1 MNDEEKV
8 VSTEPMGLLEK
19 IELVVLVVAVV
30 ALFTFAAFKPARS
43 PSRIPRQDNN
53 IRKVVSLNRDNTAP
67 RRRHKKVSTEAESQ
81 IKPSQL
87 KMVFTPNEE
96 KKFNWWHDD
105 ITNMTLTA
113 LMENDIEELE
123 RFLDWLREKDDW
135 RKVKSVAEA
144 MYLVKDW
151 RKNVSE
157 DAQDT
162 IMDIVSE
169 YTPHTL
175 PELLGFLESAY
186 EDVREDALDE
196 IADAIE
202 ESEDEKGMCSLI
214 SMLSDTVDN
223 VEFAERM
230 IEHMDMMDLTHDVSN
245 AMMHILSKGTPAF
258 KKALSDFLIDG
269 EYANKNDKTT
279 LAYGVGKWLSERLAE
294 EADD

>member
-1 MNDEEKV
+1 MNDEEK

-53 IRKVVSLNRDNTAP
+53 IRKVVSLNRDSTTP
-67 RRRHKKVSTEAESQ
+67 RRRHKKVSAEAESQ
-81 IKPSQL
+81 IKPGQL
-87 KMVFTPNEE
+87 KMVFTPDEE

-113 LMENDIEELE
+113 LMNNDIEELE

-157 DAQDT
+157 DAQDC
-162 IMDIVSE
+162 IMDILTE
-169 YTPHTL
+169 YTPQTL

-223 VEFAERM
+223 AEFAERM

-258 KKALSDFLIDG
+258 KKALSDFLIEG
-269 EYANKNDKTT
+269 EYAEKNDKTT

>member
-1 MNDEEKV
+1 MNDEEK

-53 IRKVVSLNRDNTAP
+53 IRKVVSLNKDSTTP
-67 RRRHKKVSTEAESQ
+67 RRRYKKVSTEAESQ
-81 IKPSQL
+81 IKPSQF
-87 KMVFTPNEE
+87 KMVFTPDEE
-96 KKFNWWHDD
+96 KKFNDWHDD

-144 MYLVKDW
+144 MFLVKDW

-223 VEFAERM
+223 AEFAERM

>member
-1 MNDEEKV
+1 MNDEEK

-43 PSRIPRQDNN
+43 PSRIPKQDT
-53 IRKVVSLNRDNTAP
+53 IRKVVSLNKDSTT
-67 RRRHKKVSTEAESQ
+67 RRRHKKVSAEAESQ
-81 IKPSQL
+81 IKPGNL
-87 KMVFTPNEE
+87 KMVFTPDEE

-157 DAQDT
+157 DAQDC

-169 YTPHTL
+169 YTPQTL

-223 VEFAERM
+223 AEFAERM

-258 KKALSDFLIDG
+258 KKALSDFLIEG
-269 EYANKNDKTT
+269 EYAEKNEKTT

>member
-1 MNDEEKV
+1 
-8 VSTEPMGLLEK
+8 MGLLEK

-30 ALFTFAAFKPARS
+30 ALFTFAAFKPAS
-43 PSRIPRQDNN
+43 PSRIPKQDNN
-53 IRKVVSLNRDNTAP
+53 IRKVVSLNRDSTTP

-87 KMVFTPNEE
+87 KMVFTPDEE

-157 DAQDT
+157 DAQDC

-169 YTPHTL
+169 YTPQTL

-223 VEFAERM
+223 LDFAERM

-269 EYANKNDKTT
+269 EYAERNEKTT

-294 EADD
+294 ETDD

>member
-1 MNDEEKV
+1 MNDEEK

-30 ALFTFAAFKPARS
+30 SLFAFAAFRPDRS
-43 PSRIPRQDNN
+43 PSRIPRQDS
-53 IRKVVSLNRDNTAP
+53 IRKVVSLNTDSTAP
-67 RRRHKKVSTEAESQ
+67 RRRHKKVSAEVESQ
-81 IKPSQL
+81 IKPGNL
-87 KMVFTPNEE
+87 KMVFTPDEE

-113 LMENDIEELE
+113 LMNNDIEELE

-157 DAQDT
+157 DAQDC
-162 IMDIVSE
+162 IMDILTE
-169 YTPHTL
+169 HTPHTL

-186 EDVREDALDE
+186 GDVREDALDE

-223 VEFAERM
+223 AEFAERM

-245 AMMHILSKGTPAF
+245 TMMHILSKGTPAF

-269 EYANKNDKTT
+269 EYAEKNEKTT

>member
-1 MNDEEKV
+1 MNDEEK

-43 PSRIPRQDNN
+43 PSRIPKQDN
-53 IRKVVSLNRDNTAP
+53 IRKVVSLNRESTS
-67 RRRHKKVSTEAESQ
+67 RRRHKKVNAEAESQ

-87 KMVFTPNEE
+87 KMVFTPDEE

-157 DAQDT
+157 DAQDC

-169 YTPHTL
+169 YTPQTL

-223 VEFAERM
+223 AEFAERM

-258 KKALSDFLIDG
+258 KKALSDFLIEG
-269 EYANKNDKTT
+269 EYAEKNEKTT

>member
-53 IRKVVSLNRDNTAP
+53 IRKVVSLNRENTP
-67 RRRHKKVSTEAESQ
+67 RRRYKKVSTEAESQ
-81 IKPSQL
+81 IKPSRL
-87 KMVFTPNEE
+87 KMVFTPDEE

-157 DAQDT
+157 DAQDC
-162 IMDIVSE
+162 IMDILTE
-169 YTPHTL
+169 HTPHTL

-186 EDVREDALDE
+186 EDIREDALDE

-223 VEFAERM
+223 AEFAERM

-269 EYANKNDKTT
+269 EYAEKNEKTT

>member
-1 MNDEEKV
+1 
-8 VSTEPMGLLEK
+8 MGLLEK

-30 ALFTFAAFKPARS
+30 ALFTFAAFKPTRS
-43 PSRIPRQDNN
+43 PSRIPRHDN
-53 IRKVVSLNRDNTAP
+53 IRKVVSLNKDSTTP
-67 RRRHKKVSTEAESQ
+67 RRRHKKVSAEAESQ
-81 IKPSQL
+81 IKPGQL
-87 KMVFTPNEE
+87 KMVFTPDEE

-157 DAQDT
+157 DAQDC
-162 IMDIVSE
+162 IMDILTE

-186 EDVREDALDE
+186 DDIREDALDE

-223 VEFAERM
+223 LDFAERM

-245 AMMHILSKGTPAF
+245 AMMHILSRGTPAF
-258 KKALSDFLIDG
+258 KKALSDFLIEG
-269 EYANKNDKTT
+269 EYAEKNEKTT

>member
-1 MNDEEKV
+1 MNDEEK

-30 ALFTFAAFKPARS
+30 SLFAFAAFRPDRS
-43 PSRIPRQDNN
+43 PSRIPRQDS
-53 IRKVVSLNRDNTAP
+53 IRKVVSLNKDSTS
-67 RRRHKKVSTEAESQ
+67 RRRHKKVSAEVESQ
-81 IKPSQL
+81 IKPGNL
-87 KMVFTPNEE
+87 KMVFTPDEE

-113 LMENDIEELE
+113 LMNNDIEELE

-157 DAQDT
+157 DAQDC
-162 IMDIVSE
+162 IMDILTE
-169 YTPHTL
+169 HTPHTL

-186 EDVREDALDE
+186 GDVREDALDE

-223 VEFAERM
+223 AEFAERM

-245 AMMHILSKGTPAF
+245 TMMHILSKGTPAF

-269 EYANKNDKTT
+269 EYAEKNEKTT

>member
-1 MNDEEKV
+1 MNDEEK

-30 ALFTFAAFKPARS
+30 SLFAFAAFKPTRS
-43 PSRIPRQDNN
+43 PSRIPRQDN
-53 IRKVVSLNRDNTAP
+53 IRKVVSLNKDSTT

-81 IKPSQL
+81 IKPGNL
-87 KMVFTPNEE
+87 KMVFTPDEE
-96 KKFNWWHDD
+96 KKFNGWHDD

-113 LMENDIEELE
+113 LMNNDIEELE

-144 MYLVKDW
+144 MFLVKDW

-157 DAQDT
+157 DAQDS
-162 IMDIVSE
+162 IMDILTE
-169 YTPHTL
+169 HTPHTL

-186 EDVREDALDE
+186 GDVREDALDE

-223 VEFAERM
+223 AEFAERM

-269 EYANKNDKTT
+269 EYADKNEKTA
-279 LAYGVGKWLSERLAE
+279 LAHGVGKWLSERLAE